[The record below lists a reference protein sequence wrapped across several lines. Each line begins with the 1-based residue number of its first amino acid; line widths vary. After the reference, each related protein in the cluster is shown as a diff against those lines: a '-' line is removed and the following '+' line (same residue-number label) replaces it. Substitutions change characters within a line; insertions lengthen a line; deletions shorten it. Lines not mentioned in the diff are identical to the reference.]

1 MERRR
6 LKQGQKLGLM
16 MVGVGG
22 VGVVNSGLKGKA
34 AGSICREGM
43 KSQSSGQVLFTG

>member
-16 MVGVGG
+16 MGG
-22 VGVVNSGLKGKA
+22 GRVNSGLKGKA

>member
-16 MVGVGG
+16 MGGGEGEFGVE
-22 VGVVNSGLKGKA
+22 GKA